1 MCKAPCGTPRKGFD
15 SAHAPGHGKPGPWG
29 TRDTWR
35 PLYNPYSNN
44 NKINYKK
51 KQCNWKVL
59 DTHAISACH
68 LASYIEHKV
77 EDQMM
82 NKLEKWKRMKHT
94 CHDQGPLQ
102 RSARSAMRLS
112 AVDVTPLCWPI
123 RDIMHTHT
131 KLDVKNSDAV
141 IVKGH
146 KRLRQHVLQ
155 YPLMELP

>member
-1 MCKAPCGTPRKGFD
+1 
-15 SAHAPGHGKPGPWG
+15 
-29 TRDTWR
+29 
-35 PLYNPYSNN
+35 
-44 NKINYKK
+44 
-51 KQCNWKVL
+51 
-59 DTHAISACH
+59 
-68 LASYIEHKV
+68 
-77 EDQMM
+77 
-82 NKLEKWKRMKHT
+82 
-94 CHDQGPLQ
+94 
-102 RSARSAMRLS
+102 MRLS